1 MIKQRNEGLF
11 RRSLS
16 LLAILL
22 VTLFSVQCN
31 NALLE
36 EASNSGRNSVADA
49 ATEAKPM
56 WNGQELISIPVDV
69 STNIST
75 FMGLAGVP
83 KSGEVFDFVVEVFNC
98 GKYDAVGDSYQAEF
112 VIKDDS
118 QLDDSNSG
126 AGDGSTSD
134 TDNNTIKV
142 PKGME
147 GCLVKLNSFRIL
159 MPGESELA
167 EFKVGAYHR
176 KKLISMPVGKQFSDK
191 AASPTITRTV
201 KASDCD
207 WKTDG
212 GYVLEEIGLQKIFD
226 KDNVDGNSSAD
237 MRTTTAPSQC
247 KYDFKAE
254 FNRKG
259 TSGSASKD
267 KLLVSISSQLGSE
280 LADGTG
286 TTIDVG
292 VVGEDDSIQFNVMSM
307 ANAGSA
313 SSATGVSGS
322 AIGNSSVSLAP
333 PPFSLSDIKSSITNT
348 VNGQAFLSVQIDF
361 ECNSTMID
369 SSVTASSKVHKG
381 TRCEHFIS
389 GAGQKGLYP
398 SRPNLVDLDGSA
410 NVSDYPEEDSLK
422 YYIIDKSLF
431 PLGINISAIDDVLTH
446 ADVLFDDDTAQASS
460 TLLGTSV
467 AHNNSS
473 AIANKAT
480 YAAGTA
486 SLRFKETWGATAAE
500 KLAADTD
507 DEGNYAK
514 AKQGYIAPNGKH
526 NEVRTKNNRGGFRIV
541 WHTIN
546 LAPTGVTELN
556 KILLLEMED
565 GDNAGV
571 KSYLSLDLNLSA
583 NTSLAN

>member
-1 MIKQRNEGLF
+1 MIKPRNEGLF
-11 RRSLS
+11 RRLLS
-16 LLAILL
+16 LLSILV

-31 NALLE
+31 QLAQE
-36 EASNSGRNSVADA
+36 EANTAGRSSVAEA
-49 ATEAKPM
+49 ATNAKPM

-118 QLDDSNSG
+118 QLDDLNSG
-126 AGDGSTSD
+126 SGDGSSSD
-134 TDNNTIKV
+134 TDNNTIKI
-142 PKGME
+142 PKGMQ

-167 EFKVGAYHR
+167 EFKVGAFHR
-176 KKLISMPVGKQFSDK
+176 KDLLAMGVGDTFTV
-191 AASPTITRTV
+191 ASGSGTSRTV

-212 GYVLEEIGLQKIFD
+212 GYVLEELGVLRPFS
-226 KDNVDGNSSAD
+226 NA
-237 MRTTTAPSQC
+237 TTPVQVALGAATC
-247 KYDFKAE
+247 KYDFKSE
-254 FNRKG
+254 FDRKG

-267 KLLVSISSQLGSE
+267 KLLVSVSSQLSSEGVTATPAVGSV
-280 LADGTG
+280 LAA
-286 TTIDVG
+286 
-292 VVGEDDSIQFNVMSM
+292 DSIQFNVMSM
-307 ANAGSA
+307 TNAGSA
-313 SSATGVSGS
+313 SSATGISGS

-369 SSVTASSKVHKG
+369 SSLTFTVSSASKTHKG

-398 SRPNLVDLDGSA
+398 SRPNLVDLNGTA
-410 NVSDYPEEDSLK
+410 NTITKYPEEDSLK

-446 ADVLFDDDTAQASS
+446 ADVLYDDNIAQVSS

-467 AHNNSS
+467 THNNSS

-480 YAAGTA
+480 YAAGTN

-500 KLAADTD
+500 KLAADTT

-514 AKQGYIAPNGKH
+514 ASQGYIAPNGLH
-526 NEVRTKNNRGGFRIV
+526 SAVRTKNNRGGFRLV

-546 LAPTGVTELN
+546 LAPTGVTELS